1 MPSTALKPVP
11 TQAKVT
17 CATCELH
24 AEAVFRVEGMDCHE
38 EVVILERR
46 LKPLVGLEAM
56 SADVIG
62 QRLHVQYD
70 AAKLTTADM
79 VDAVGQTG
87 MRMWLEH
94 DEPRASAPDVRARFW
109 LTVLSGGALT
119 AGLAATAFARPLA
132 AALLFVA
139 GALVGG
145 VYPARR
151 AVTALRTRTVDINV
165 LMVIAVAG
173 ALALG
178 EWLEASSV
186 VFLFAL
192 AQWLE
197 ARTLERAR
205 QAIRALVDLTPRD
218 AIVKRNGGEQRV
230 AVDAIAVGDVVI
242 VRPGDKVP
250 LDGTIVGG
258 HSDVNEAPMTGESL
272 PVDKHPGDE
281 VYAGTINGRGSLE
294 LAVTRVGPDTRL
306 ARIIH
311 LVEAAQSRRAPVQ
324 SFVDRFAKIYTPA
337 VIVLAVLV
345 AAVPPL
351 VAGADAETWFYRSLV
366 LLVISCPCAL
376 VISTPVSI
384 VSALSAA
391 ARNGV
396 LIKGGAHLERLA
408 AVRAIGFDKTG
419 TLTRGEPGVSDVI
432 AVGSASSQDVL
443 RFAAAVETRSEHPI
457 ARAIADRAR
466 VDGTDIPEASGFMS
480 VPGMGVEAVVG
491 GRSVVVGNEALMTMR
506 NVATSADLES
516 IRRDGHTLV
525 FVAVDRVLLGAIAVA
540 DPLRETAKETLE
552 LLRSHGIRHVA
563 MLTGD
568 HSATARVAAKTLSL
582 DEYYAGLLPQEKH
595 DRVLAIREAHG
606 ATLMVGDGVNDA
618 PALAAADVGV
628 AMGAAGSDAALETA
642 DIALMSDELLKIPY
656 ALRLAR
662 ATLFN
667 VKTNVIVS
675 LVLKA
680 AFLVMAITGS
690 ATLWMAVL
698 ADTGAS
704 VIVVANALRLLRAR

>member
-1 MPSTALKPVP
+1 
-11 TQAKVT
+11 
-17 CATCELH
+17 
-24 AEAVFRVEGMDCHE
+24 
-38 EVVILERR
+38 
-46 LKPLVGLEAM
+46 
-56 SADVIG
+56 
-62 QRLHVQYD
+62 
-70 AAKLTTADM
+70 
-79 VDAVGQTG
+79 

-324 SFVDRFAKIYTPA
+324 SFVDRFAKIYTPT

>member
-1 MPSTALKPVP
+1 
-11 TQAKVT
+11 
-17 CATCELH
+17 
-24 AEAVFRVEGMDCHE
+24 
-38 EVVILERR
+38 
-46 LKPLVGLEAM
+46 
-56 SADVIG
+56 
-62 QRLHVQYD
+62 
-70 AAKLTTADM
+70 
-79 VDAVGQTG
+79 

-94 DEPRASAPDVRARFW
+94 EEPRASGPDVRARFW
-109 LTVLSGGALT
+109 LTVGAGLAIM
-119 AGLAATAFARPLA
+119 AGLAATAVERPLA
-132 AALLFVA
+132 AAFCFVA

-178 EWLEASSV
+178 EWFEAASV

-218 AIVKRNGGEQRV
+218 AIVKRNGVEHRES
-230 AVDAIAVGDVVI
+230 VDAIAVGDVVV

-250 LDGTIVGG
+250 LDGTIVVG

-272 PVDKHPGDE
+272 PVDKGPGDE
-281 VYAGTINGRGSLE
+281 VYAGTINGRGSVE
-294 LAVTRVGPDTRL
+294 LAVTRIGPDTRL

-324 SFVDRFAKIYTPA
+324 SFVDRFARIYTPA

-345 AAVPPL
+345 ALVPPL
-351 VAGADAETWFYRSLV
+351 VGGADAATWLYRSLV

-408 AVRAIGFDKTG
+408 AVHSVAFDKTG
-419 TLTRGEPGVSDVI
+419 TLTRGQPDVADII
-432 AVGSASSQDVL
+432 AVGSASAQDVL

-457 ARAIADRAR
+457 ARAITERAR
-466 VDGTDIPEASGFMS
+466 LAGIDVPEATRFMS
-480 VPGMGVEAVVG
+480 VPGMGVDAVVG
-491 GRSVVVGNEALMTMR
+491 GRAVAAGNDTLMIAR
-506 NVATSADLES
+506 GIAEVSALES
-516 IRRDGHTLV
+516 FRRDGHTLV
-525 FVAVDRVLLGAIAVA
+525 FVAVERVLLGAIAIA
-540 DPLRETAKETLE
+540 DPVRETARETLE
-552 LLRSHGIRHVA
+552 LLRSHGVRHIS

-568 HSATARVAAKTLSL
+568 HASSARVVAGALGL
-582 DEYYAGLLPQEKH
+582 DEYHAGLLPQQKH
-595 DRVLAIREAHG
+595 DRVVAIRDSHG
-606 ATLMVGDGVNDA
+606 PILMVGDGVNDA

-642 DIALMSDELLKIPY
+642 DIALMSDELLKLPY

-667 VKTNVIVS
+667 VKTNVVVS